1 METATLNGN
10 GKVSETVTDSNSIAT
25 ESKTQTGKATKKKAA
40 KTTKAVD
47 ISIEQ
52 LEGKR
57 DRVLYKEQI
66 ALKNPTALAEI
77 SGHYYDDEAYDIRYW
92 EGKVTV
98 YLVREGKETA
108 IEVGTLTKHGFE
120 MIIRDVK
127 LLPIVEQIKKK
138 WAYTEQVAKATK
150 KATKRKLETSEG
162 EGALMALFNA
172 KKKG

>member
-10 GKVSETVTDSNSIAT
+10 GKVSETVTDSNSIVT

-66 ALKNPTALAEI
+66 ALKNPMALAEI
-77 SGHYYDDEAYDIRYW
+77 SGHYYDDEEHDIRYW

-98 YLVREGKETA
+98 YLVKDGKETA
-108 IEVGTLTKHGFE
+108 IEVGTLTKQGFE
-120 MIIRDVK
+120 MVIRDVK

-162 EGALMALFNA
+162 ESALMALFNA
-172 KKKG
+172 KRG